1 MLVLKGTYIDNNGK
15 VEEDRFYTISVNDPN
30 RGYTLTEGEDVPKHS
45 FVKRNYRYN
54 ISLTINSSGSDRP
67 YDPVTEACMDVAVTV
82 ADWDVI
88 EQNEDLD

>member
-1 MLVLKGTYIDNNGK
+1 MLK
-15 VEEDRFYTISVNDPN
+15 VVHLT
-30 RGYTLTEGEDVPKHS
+30 TLTS
-45 FVKRNYRYN
+45 NATYRYN

>member
-1 MLVLKGTYIDNNGK
+1 MGTMTDA
-15 VEEDRFYTISVNDPN
+15 
-30 RGYTLTEGEDVPKHS
+30 EGGTPDHS
-45 FVKRNYRYN
+45 CVKRNYRYN

>member
-1 MLVLKGTYIDNNGK
+1 MLKG
-15 VEEDRFYTISVNDPN
+15 VHRTIHERLVGSEMCIRD
-30 RGYTLTEGEDVPKHS
+30 S
-45 FVKRNYRYN
+45 RYN